1 MSRTLHWVERVL
13 LIFGTLVAVWCGY
26 VWLRAEYY
34 ASLPVPDPPVA
45 SAPADVLPDEAKPR
59 EYTDSGVIGSQGRS
73 ARPARSG
80 LSERPERSGR
90 SGRAGRAGSDHR
102 AGRWLARLE
111 GPSVHLR
118 ATVLEGS
125 DGGTLARAA
134 GHIENTAL
142 PGENGN
148 IGIAGHRDTVFR
160 PLRRIKVGD
169 ELKLRTSNRTYTYRV
184 SRTSIVD
191 PHEVHVL
198 APTGEPTLTLVTC
211 YPFTFI
217 GKAPRRFIVQAKL
230 QKSGSR
236 N

>member
-1 MSRTLHWVERVL
+1 VKGRTLHWLERML
-13 LIFGTLVAVWCGY
+13 FAIAALVVTWSVF

-34 ASLPVPDPPVA
+34 DRLPIPPPA
-45 SAPADVLPDEAKPR
+45 SARAILPGEDNPR
-59 EYTDSGVIGSQGRS
+59 EYTDADVIDSSG
-73 ARPARSG
+73 P
-80 LSERPERSGR
+80 
-90 SGRAGRAGSDHR
+90 AGRLINTGS
-102 AGRWLARLE
+102 WLARLE
-111 GPSVHLR
+111 GPAVDLQ

-125 DGGTLARAA
+125 DPHTLARAA

-142 PGENGN
+142 PGQPGN

-160 PLRRIKVGD
+160 PLRRIKKGD
-169 ELKLRTSNRTYTYRV
+169 ELKLRTSSETYTYRV
-184 SRTSIVD
+184 SSTSIVE

-230 QKSGSR
+230 AESGIG